1 MSQSSTSNRDPQGAP
16 SRRAGRRAAGGVS
29 FLGLMALC
37 AGTTPGADVVE
48 FNRDI
53 RPILSENCFL
63 CHGPDSGTRKANLR
77 LDRREV
83 AVELGAIVP
92 GDTDAS
98 ELLYRINSDDELEH
112 MPPRES
118 HKTLTAQQKDL
129 LRRWIAQGAEYQ
141 PLWSLLAP
149 KRTEP
154 PVVKDAAWA
163 RNPIDRFV
171 LAKLEANGLSPAPE
185 ADRRTLARRLSL
197 DLTGLPPD
205 PADVEAFVADPAPDA
220 YERLV
225 AKWMGTPQWGEHRA
239 RYWLDAARYAD
250 THGVHF
256 DNFREMWSYRDWVI
270 GAFNRNEPF
279 DQFTIEQL
287 AGDLLP
293 NRTLDQQVASGFNRC
308 NITTNE
314 GGVIPEEYLVLYDRD
329 RTETASQVWLGL
341 TMGCAVCHDHKFD
354 PISQKEFYEMAA
366 FFNNT
371 TQGAMDGNVKDTPPI
386 TFVPSPADRDR
397 WAALDGDLAGVRK
410 QIDARQNEARPD
422 FDAWLPTA
430 ASSSLAAAI
439 PGEGLRVHAP
449 LSEGDDDEV
458 QLTVDGQAR
467 TVGLTGGASWEPGH
481 VAAQALR
488 TQPGSLLE
496 VAGAGDFEKDQA
508 FSYGAWI
515 KLPQAGMTGALVAR
529 MDDQHDYRGWD
540 LWLEGGRV
548 GTHIIH
554 KWQDDALKVVSK
566 GDVKPGEW
574 SHVLVTY
581 DGSAGVGGV
590 TIYINGVRQG
600 TDVQAK
606 SLKGTIRTEVP
617 LTLAQRHTGS
627 RLDGV
632 LIQDLRIYGRVL
644 PGPEVKHLVEDS
656 RVAWLAGKP
665 AAARPAA
672 ETNELFAWWLAT
684 RDPTS
689 RALRSKVGA
698 LEQEQAAIKERGT
711 IAHVMQERPETPT
724 AFILF
729 RGEYDKRRDS
739 VHPDTPDVLPAMPP
753 ELPKNR
759 LGLAQWL
766 LRPEHPLTARV
777 TVNRFWQEIFGTGLV
792 RTTGDFGVTG
802 EQPSHPE
809 LLDWMAVEFRETGWD
824 VKRFFTL
831 LVTSATYRQAAV
843 NTAEKL
849 EKDPQNR
856 LLSRGPRFRMD
867 AEMVRDSALAAGG
880 LLVRRLGGPSVRP
893 YQPDGVWEAVA
904 MIGSNTR
911 DYKRDSG
918 EGLYRR
924 SLYTFWKRAAP
935 PASMDIFNAPTREVC
950 AVRRERTNTP
960 LQALVTLNDTQF
972 VEAARH
978 LAQVTLREGGASCDG
993 RLDFLARRLLA
1004 RPLRPEEASVV
1015 RASLDDL
1022 LAHYRAHA
1030 EDAAAL
1036 LAVGESKADPT
1047 LDAPALAAW
1056 TMLANELMNLDEVLN
1071 K

>member
-1 MSQSSTSNRDPQGAP
+1 MSQSRIP
-16 SRRAGRRAAGGVS
+16 SRRDRWGRAGRRVVGVVPVLSLLTLGVGTMAA
-29 FLGLMALC
+29 
-37 AGTTPGADVVE
+37 ADPVE

-92 GDTDAS
+92 GDTEAS
-98 ELLYRINSDDELEH
+98 ELLYRINADDELER

-118 HKTLTAQQKDL
+118 HKTLTARQKDL
-129 LRRWIAQGAEYQ
+129 LTRWIAEGAEYQ
-141 PLWSLLAP
+141 PLWSFLAP
-149 KRTEP
+149 KRPTP
-154 PVVKDAAWA
+154 PTVKNEAWV

-171 LAKLEANGLSPAPE
+171 LAKLEAAGLTPAPE

-205 PADVEAFVADPAPDA
+205 PAVVEAFVQDTEPDA

-225 AKWMGTPQWGEHRA
+225 AKFLGMPQWGEHRA
-239 RYWLDAARYAD
+239 RFWLDAARYAD
-250 THGVHF
+250 THGIHF
-256 DNFREMWSYRDWVI
+256 DNFREMWTYRDWVI
-270 GAFNRNEPF
+270 GAFNRNVPF

-329 RTETASQVWLGL
+329 RTETVSQVWLGL

-354 PISQKEFYEMAA
+354 PISQKEFYEMGA

-371 TQGAMDGNVKDTPPI
+371 IQGAMDGNVKDTPPI
-386 TFVPSPADRDR
+386 TFVPNAVDRDR
-397 WAALDGDLAGVRK
+397 WGRLDGELAGVK
-410 QIDARQNEARPD
+410 QKIDARKRDARPD
-422 FDAWLPTA
+422 FDAWLA
-430 ASSSLAAAI
+430 NVASSTAPVATV
-439 PGEGLRVHAP
+439 PTEGLRLHAP
-449 LSEGDDDEV
+449 LSEGDGTTLD
-458 QLTVDGQAR
+458 LTVDGKSRA
-467 TVGLTGGASWEPGH
+467 VVLPEGLAWQPGH
-481 VAAQALR
+481 VAAQALK
-488 TQPGSLLE
+488 TQPKAVVE
-496 VAGAGDFEKDQA
+496 VADAGDFEKDQG

-515 KLPQAGMTGALVAR
+515 QLPKADATGAVVAR
-529 MDDQHDYRGWD
+529 MDDQHEHRGWD
-540 LWLEGGRV
+540 LWIEGGKV
-548 GTHIIH
+548 GAHIIH
-554 KWQDDALKVVSK
+554 KWPDDAMKVVSTAAL
-566 GDVKPGEW
+566 KPGEW

-581 DGSAGVGGV
+581 DGSAKASGV
-590 TIYINGVRQG
+590 TVYVNGRP
-600 TDVQAK
+600 QATSTASDTLK
-606 SLKGTIRTEVP
+606 STIRAEVP
-617 LTLAQRHTGS
+617 LKLAQRQSTS
-627 RLDGV
+627 RLDGLLV
-632 LIQDLRIYGRVL
+632 QDLRVYGRTL
-644 PGPEVKHLVEDS
+644 PAAEVAQLAGGS
-656 RVAWLAGKP
+656 RAAWLAAKP
-665 AAARPAA
+665 ADKRTEA
-672 ETNELFAWWLAT
+672 ETNELFNWWLTTIDASS
-684 RDPTS
+684 RDLVTEL
-689 RALRSKVGA
+689 AA
-698 LEQEQAAIKERGT
+698 LEREQAAIKARGT
-711 IAHVMQERPETPT
+711 IAHVMQEKPETPT

-729 RGEYDKRRDS
+729 RGEYDKRRDA
-739 VHPDTPDVLPAMPP
+739 VHPDTPDVLPPMPP
-753 ELPKNR
+753 ELPKDR

-777 TVNRFWQEIFGTGLV
+777 TVNRFWQEVFGTALV

-809 LLDWMAVEFRETGWD
+809 LLDWMAVEFRESGWD
-824 VKRFFTL
+824 VKEFFTL

-843 NTAEKL
+843 TTPETL

-867 AEMVRDSALAAGG
+867 AEMVRDYALAAGD
-880 LLVRRLGGPSVRP
+880 LLVRKLGGPSVKP

-918 EGLYRR
+918 ENLYRR
-924 SLYTFWKRAAP
+924 SLYTFWKRSAP
-935 PASMDIFNAPTREVC
+935 PASMDIFNAPSREVC
-950 AVRRERTNTP
+950 TVRRERTNTP
-960 LQALVTLNDTQF
+960 LQALVTLNDPQF

-978 LAQVTLREGGASCDG
+978 LAQLALKQGGAAPEV
-993 RLDFLARRLLA
+993 RFDFLARRLLA
-1004 RPLRPEEASVV
+1004 RPLRAEEVPVV

-1022 LAHYRAHA
+1022 LAYYQSHPEQATQ
-1030 EDAAAL
+1030 L
-1036 LAVGESKADPT
+1036 IAVGESQADPA
-1047 LDAPALAAW
+1047 LDAPTLAAW
-1056 TMLANELMNLDEVLN
+1056 TMLTNELMNLDEVLN